1 VAIGVAHGYRAVAR
15 LAGNADHGPAGDG
28 GVTFRKSLPSFSTPV
43 TGKLRRGDAEKNAER
58 KKKRIKSKHEDAEE
72 GENR

>member
-1 VAIGVAHGYRAVAR
+1 
-15 LAGNADHGPAGDG
+15 
-28 GVTFRKSLPSFSTPV
+28 V

-72 GENR
+72 AENRVKKRGDRRVGEFRNVATTVAAQSDRILTV